1 MSQIIEGTWEEIAAR
16 ADELRGKQLRV
27 EVVDA
32 AIAREAEAQKQQR
45 LHAAIERLIGTIPDL
60 PPDLSERTEEY
71 YAQIMD
77 EKHPPNNK

>member
-16 ADELRGKQLRV
+16 AEELRGKKLRV
-27 EVVDA
+27 EVVEA
-32 AIAREAEAQKQQR
+32 PVQRETEAQKQQR
-45 LHAAIERLIGTIPDL
+45 LHKSLEGLVGTIDNL

-77 EKHPPNNK
+77 EKYPPNNK